1 VYRRRHRAREAG
13 EGARTSA
20 PVVPYS
26 GRQQQWGPEA
36 PLWGSGPRD
45 PVVVT
50 TRPFG
55 RSQHTLLACRP
66 WRSGRPH
73 VQLPAALPMFLF
85 RGDARAEG
93 GPGAPCDARTG
104 ERSAVR
110 KALVSCRGY
119 LRPGCAVRTGSKAQN
134 AALGASQGAVRR
146 GPRHAP
152 RSALAPPRPAGGG
165 ASSRHGGVCPGP
177 KAQLGGQRACRGR
190 ARAPPRMPHALVQCA
205 WAPRCRRGAK
215 SHSAASAQG
224 GACAPCATV
233 RPGSKWRKAHRC
245 ATDSTCARQR
255 GAGGENVEYAIRQR
269 RWEVGRRAGPYVCH
283 MFSPRRPRVAQR
295 HSSAARRTAP

>member
-1 VYRRRHRAREAG
+1 M
-13 EGARTSA
+13 
-20 PVVPYS
+20 
-26 GRQQQWGPEA
+26 
-36 PLWGSGPRD
+36 WGSGPRD

-73 VQLPAALPMFLF
+73 VQLPAALPVFCSGATRAQREGLAHLVAHLVTTGR
-85 RGDARAEG
+85 RGRPWCLAEG
-93 GPGAPCDARTG
+93 TCVRLRGAHGVKGPEMPPLGPPMGLSGAAPSAR
-104 ERSAVR
+104 R
-110 KALVSCRGY
+110 
-119 LRPGCAVRTGSKAQN
+119 
-134 AALGASQGAVRR
+134 
-146 GPRHAP
+146 AP
-152 RSALAPPRPAGGG
+152 RTALAPPRPAGGG

-269 RWEVGRRAGPYVCH
+269 RWEPEVGSLRRAGPYVCH

-295 HSSAARRTAP
+295 HSSPARRTAP